1 MSFES
6 SENFSKEVIERIC
19 TLVEVEGVSFVKQF
33 ASLMGAKCELASV
46 KSSVNNLL
54 ELCKKHS
61 ARLSGKDR
69 PLLDADE
76 KVELSNVFSAM
87 AACTGFAQKWTN
99 TMDDRLLELQKK
111 EAAARVALREME
123 VETLETILAKLKLG
137 VDVWEGFDDGTRDK
151 IIDKISDAELLKM
164 REVRMS

>member
-1 MSFES
+1 
-6 SENFSKEVIERIC
+6 
-19 TLVEVEGVSFVKQF
+19 
-33 ASLMGAKCELASV
+33 
-46 KSSVNNLL
+46 
-54 ELCKKHS
+54 
-61 ARLSGKDR
+61 
-69 PLLDADE
+69 
-76 KVELSNVFSAM
+76 
-87 AACTGFAQKWTN
+87 
-99 TMDDRLLELQKK
+99 LELQKK